1 MLYVV
6 IGVCAGIV
14 CALSVGSSIAAYKI
28 GYALGQLEAST
39 AHTKLLTQQLAERL
53 AK

>member
-6 IGVCAGIV
+6 IGVCAAIV
-14 CALSVGSSIAAYKI
+14 CALSVASIVMAYKM

-39 AHTKLLTQQLAERL
+39 AHTKLLTHQLADRL